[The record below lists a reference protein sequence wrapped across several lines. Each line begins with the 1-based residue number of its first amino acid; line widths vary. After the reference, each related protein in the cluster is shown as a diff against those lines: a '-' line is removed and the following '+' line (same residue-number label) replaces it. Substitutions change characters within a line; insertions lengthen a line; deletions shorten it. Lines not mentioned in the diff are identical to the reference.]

1 VSILGEAFASSYVDV
16 RAAAKRNRS
25 DPSGG
30 RGSRPVRPATS
41 PGNFPSADGVYND
54 SREAPVATSI
64 LDLNAQKTAVTDS
77 EDLALVRALREGSE
91 RAYETLLLRF
101 QQPVYNLALR
111 LLNDPSDA
119 SDVVQEVFLKVFRN
133 VGHFRGQSSLKT
145 WIFRIAI
152 NEAHNQR
159 RWFFRHRHREVG
171 IEDEQEEARSRAD
184 TLADS
189 TQSPFDYVVDREN
202 LALIEDALSRI
213 NPTFRAAVVLRDITD
228 LSYEETAE
236 VLQVSLGTVKSR
248 IMRGREALRQEL
260 GKKLQSQP
268 VMHWLPKTAE

>member
-1 VSILGEAFASSYVDV
+1 
-16 RAAAKRNRS
+16 
-25 DPSGG
+25 
-30 RGSRPVRPATS
+30 
-41 PGNFPSADGVYND
+41 
-54 SREAPVATSI
+54 
-64 LDLNAQKTAVTDS
+64 
-77 EDLALVRALREGSE
+77 
-91 RAYETLLLRF
+91 
-101 QQPVYNLALR
+101 
-111 LLNDPSDA
+111 LNDPSDA